1 MDVCSNHKTFNLLQ
15 NVRCPTLFSPT
26 EFSRNKDK
34 CSKLNPPG
42 AILTEYEWKFVD
54 MLIWGRNKFFNWK
67 LSKDICTR
75 KEKLLLDS
83 EKFLFSWW
91 ELVSGIRYFP
101 PLQTQA
107 QIITTNMMGPSIV
120 RDVYHMCREANANS
134 YHMCIQRSRPA
145 TTPVSKIHYAK
156 KVNGLQQLFCNS
168 AWIYLRKKVKG
179 QAIIIFENTLIR
191 IDLG

>member
-1 MDVCSNHKTFNLLQ
+1 MDVVRIIQLLTCPVSNSIFTQQWQMLKA
-15 NVRCPTLFSPT
+15 
-26 EFSRNKDK
+26 
-34 CSKLNPPG
+34 PPE
-42 AILTEYEWKFVD
+42 AILTKYEWKFVN
-54 MLIWGRNKFFNWK
+54 MLILGRNKFFNWK

-107 QIITTNMMGPSIV
+107 QIMTTNMMGPRIV
-120 RDVYHMCREANANS
+120 RDVYHMCREANVNS

-156 KVNGLQQLFCNS
+156 KGKWFT
-168 AWIYLRKKVKG
+168 
-179 QAIIIFENTLIR
+179 AIILQFSKNIYI
-191 IDLG
+191 